1 MDFDSNSLLVS
12 LLLGAAGFVSF
23 SYGKKQGRLP
33 QMVAGVALMIFP
45 YFVSNVPLMLGI
57 GVGLLALLGLAVW
70 LGY

>member
-1 MDFDSNSLLVS
+1 VDFDSSSFLVS
-12 LLLGAAGFVSF
+12 LLLGAVGFVSL

-33 QMVAGVALMIFP
+33 QMAAGVALMVFP
-45 YFVSNVPLMLGI
+45 YFVSNVLLMLGI